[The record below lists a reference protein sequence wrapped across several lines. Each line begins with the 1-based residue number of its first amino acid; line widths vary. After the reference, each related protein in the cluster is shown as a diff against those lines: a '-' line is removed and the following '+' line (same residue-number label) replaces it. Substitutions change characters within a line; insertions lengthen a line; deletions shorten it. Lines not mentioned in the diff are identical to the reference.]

1 MYERLFSIAS
11 GGMAEVWVGRR
22 RGEEGFQ
29 RLVALKYML
38 PSLVDD
44 EHFVEMFTDEA
55 HLASNIASPHVV
67 HTHDLRRDD
76 AGGLYLVMDLVV
88 GSTLASLYRNATNEK
103 RRLPD
108 EFIVEVAAQTALGL
122 DDAHHAKTVTGKPLE
137 MVHRD
142 VSPQNIMVGLDG
154 YARMTDFGVATALHR
169 RAKSQ
174 TGELKGKYCYFSPEQ
189 CVGEGLDARSD
200 IFALGI
206 VLWET
211 IVGRRLFSGRN
222 PVEIMDSVMHGAI
235 PLVTDVR
242 PSVSSELAD
251 VIARALQRNP
261 ADRFQSARAMSSAL
275 RATSSRLERDDLARV
290 VSEFGGPELDEL
302 RTQLQSVE
310 DPHSREMNSGR
321 ARSVVATALQRRD
334 ETPAPGR
341 ARVIFA
347 TVLLCAAAAAWWTF
361 AVLF

>member
-1 MYERLFSIAS
+1 MYERLFLIAS

-88 GSTLASLYRNATNEK
+88 GSTLASLYRSATQQK
-103 RRLPD
+103 KRLPD
-108 EFIVEVAAQTALGL
+108 SFLVEVAAQTALGL
-122 DDAHHAKTVTGKPLE
+122 DDAHRAKTVTGKDLE

-169 RAKSQ
+169 RTRSQ
-174 TGELKGKYCYFSPEQ
+174 TGELKGKYRYFSPEQ
-189 CVGEGLDARSD
+189 CLGEGVDARSD

-211 IVGRRLFSGRN
+211 VVGRRLFMGSN
-222 PVEIMDSVMHGAI
+222 PVEIMDSVMHRPI
-235 PLVTDVR
+235 PMVTEIR

-251 VIARALQRNP
+251 VIARALQRDS
-261 ADRFQSARAMSSAL
+261 AERFQTARAMSHAL
-275 RATSSRLERDDLARV
+275 RAIGSRPERDDLTRV
-290 VSEFGGPELDEL
+290 VSEFGGPELDAL
-302 RTQLQSVE
+302 RTQLQAVE
-310 DPHSREMNSGR
+310 DPETRGVNIDRVRRPSSAGDAKPTPRR
-321 ARSVVATALQRRD
+321 APPAFFPWVIVVA
-334 ETPAPGR
+334 
-341 ARVIFA
+341 
-347 TVLLCAAAAAWWTF
+347 LLLAAALWWATR
-361 AVLF
+361 ASP